1 MLIAISA
8 LAILTTVTIYSVLH
22 TAGEIHHI
30 EAEDKLPLP

>member
-8 LAILTTVTIYSVLH
+8 LAILTAATVYSVLR

-30 EAEDKLPLP
+30 EAEDTLTLP